1 MKKLGGKTAFITHS
15 RLYEFCVMP
24 FGLTNAPATSQRLM
38 EIILNGLAPDC
49 CMVYLDDILVF
60 SKTFEEHSDNL
71 REVFQR
77 LQQAGLCLKPKKC
90 SSIQHSVDYLGY
102 IVPKEGT
109 TTDPKKVN
117 AILDFLVPRCKRST
131 IIFLVLLPTIGD
143 L

>member
-15 RLYEFCVMP
+15 GLYEFCVMP

-60 SKTFEEHSDNL
+60 SKTFEEHPDNL

-102 IVPKEGT
+102 IVPTEGT
-109 TTDPKKVN
+109 TTDSKKVN
-117 AILDFLVPRCKRST
+117 AILDFP
-131 IIFLVLLPTIGD
+131 VLQDVKGLR
-143 L
+143 LFSWS